1 MNRLNLYLSDKI
13 KATFTRKVEDTDS
26 FVINKDFYIHRL
38 LCDKKEMIFKEETTS
53 SNFKV
58 ILFEKI
64 SGMLEIEY
72 EGILDGTTGKYPYV
86 KKRQVMIFISCG
98 MKRFIILAL

>member
-38 LCDKKEMIFKEETTS
+38 LCDKKEMIFKEDDLSETFLQQVLYLVKNITD
-53 SNFKV
+53 NKV
-58 ILFEKI
+58 KNCFVLNPKNWTFF
-64 SGMLEIEY
+64 
-72 EGILDGTTGKYPYV
+72 D
-86 KKRQVMIFISCG
+86 
-98 MKRFIILAL
+98 